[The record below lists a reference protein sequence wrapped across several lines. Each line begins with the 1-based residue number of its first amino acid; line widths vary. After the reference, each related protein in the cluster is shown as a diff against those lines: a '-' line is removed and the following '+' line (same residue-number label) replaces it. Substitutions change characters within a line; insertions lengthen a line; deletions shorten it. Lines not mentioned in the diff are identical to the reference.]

1 MAACGEL
8 HVGSMACAM
17 VRPARLSDGVGYR
30 RVLLDSW
37 SPLLIPDTSG
47 AAMTSVRFGLIM
59 PAESRD
65 QRWRATYVDDL
76 TRFLDRGTG
85 HFDSA
90 WIVDHLQSG
99 DADLLEGFSTLA
111 YMAA

>member
-1 MAACGEL
+1 MASAIVC
-8 HVGSMACAM
+8 
-17 VRPARLSDGVGYR
+17 PATPER
-30 RVLLDSW
+30 RCQAGA
-37 SPLLIPDTSG
+37 G
-47 AAMTSVRFGLIM
+47 AAGHTVCNVDVGDTMTPVRFGLIM

-65 QRWRATYVDDL
+65 QRWRTTYVTDL

-99 DADLLEGFSTLA
+99 DADLLEGFTTLA
-111 YMAA
+111 YMAALHPRL